1 MIQHT
6 VAFRFDDDVDAV
18 AFWARVDDLAS
29 IVGVEQFTVMRQVG
43 RKNDFTDALSMHFAS
58 ESEYAAYN
66 SHPVHTAFVAD
77 VWKPSVADFIELDY
91 VVVDHVVVDR

>member
-6 VAFRFDDDVDAV
+6 VAFRFHDDADTA
-18 AFWARVDDLAS
+18 AFWLRVDDLAS

-58 ESEYAAYN
+58 DSEYVAYN
-66 SHPVHTAFVAD
+66 SHPVHTTFVDD

-91 VVVDHVVVDR
+91 VSVDR